1 MAKKQPGTMLYFDI
15 RPCLKRLSTQ
25 EKGILFEAILDYGE
39 FGAVP
44 ELEGQLGVA
53 WDFIQPRLD
62 RDRERYGEQVVKKKY
77 AVYVREAK
85 RQGEVPLPFDV
96 WKVSDDNETYQVIS
110 DDIGWYPT
118 TTPTTTPST
127 TPSPSTTPT
136 STPTGSGR
144 QSRPK
149 TEEQKFEDMRKQRM
163 RMLQGGK

>member
-62 RDRERYGEQVVKKKY
+62 RDRERYEHIT
-77 AVYVREAK
+77 EK
-85 RQGEVPLPFDV
+85 RRSAANARWGNATQTDANASKSMQMDANAFFAMQ
-96 WKVSDDNETYQVIS
+96 TM
-110 DDIGWYPT
+110 PT
-118 TTPTTTPST
+118 TTTTPST

-136 STPTGSGR
+136 STPTGGGR

>member
-62 RDRERYGEQVVKKKY
+62 RDRERYEEISRK
-77 AVYVREAK
+77 RTEAIK
-85 RQGEVPLPFDV
+85 ARWDKNRCVQD
-96 WKVSDDNETYQVIS
+96 SSNESKPIQMDSNEYKSIQTI
-110 DDIGWYPT
+110 PT
-118 TTPTTTPST
+118 TTTTPST
-127 TPSPSTTPT
+127 TPSPSPSTTPT
-136 STPTGSGR
+136 STPTGGGR

>member
-62 RDRERYGEQVVKKKY
+62 RDRERYEEVSKKRTAAINARWDKTRSEQ
-77 AVYVREAK
+77 A
-85 RQGEVPLPFDV
+85 GT
-96 WKVSDDNETYQVIS
+96 NEYKCIQKDTSEYKPIQTI
-110 DDIGWYPT
+110 PT
-118 TTPTTTPST
+118 TTTTPST

-136 STPTGSGR
+136 STPTSGGR